1 MGNSGREAQS
11 LETLVSRFSAKKRR
25 QLESRFWG
33 GQSDGLLST
42 DRTYSLTP
50 PPMSCELGESQ
61 TARVPARER
70 DVLSAHGF
78 SFQTIINDS
87 KCSKLY
93 KVTDRRTGKPKA
105 ARVYV
110 IQKAAFVSPHFV
122 DFIKNEINTL
132 CQIQHENIIKLYNN
146 FQYNSTHYVIMDFM
160 ENGSLE
166 NYMKAHRLFPS
177 PKERKS
183 IFRQMLSACKYCHD
197 INIVH
202 NDLKLSNILLDKNN
216 DIKLYGFG
224 WCVPWANERGEVELC
239 TDYCGDFD
247 YAAPEVL
254 AHTPYDPRPADIW
267 ALGVIL
273 YTLLCFELP
282 FGSVNS
288 STRRLFKYQKS
299 RKLRK
304 RIFKKAPP
312 EEQSCVRLILDMLE
326 PDLTRRISLIS
337 IFSCMWLSEERK
349 GEVEHVKSRPF
360 DSPPCAL
367 GGIFTE

>member
-1 MGNSGREAQS
+1 MSNSGRKAQS
-11 LETLVSRFSAKKRR
+11 LETLVSRFSAKKKRE
-25 QLESRFWG
+25 QDITFWSGESEGF
-33 GQSDGLLST
+33 LST

-50 PPMSCELGESQ
+50 RQVSNELGESQ
-61 TARVPARER
+61 VPRVPAREK
-70 DVLSAHGF
+70 DVLSAHGYF
-78 SFQTIINDS
+78 FQSIISES

-93 KVTDRRTGKPKA
+93 NVTDRRNGKLKA
-105 ARVYV
+105 VRVYT
-110 IQKAAFVSPHFV
+110 IENAALASPHFV
-122 DFIKNEINTL
+122 NFIKNEITTL
-132 CQIQHENIIKLYNN
+132 SQIQHENIIRLYYN
-146 FQYNSTHYVIMDFM
+146 FQYYSRHYVIMDYM

-183 IFRQMLSACKYCHD
+183 IFQQMLSACKYCHD

-202 NDLKLSNILLDKNN
+202 HDLKLTNILLDKNN

-224 WCVPWANERGEVELC
+224 WCVPWASEQGEVELC
-239 TDYCGDFD
+239 TDYCGNLD

-254 AHTPYDPRPADIW
+254 THTPYDPRPVDIW

-282 FGSVNS
+282 FGSVSS

-304 RIFKKAPP
+304 RIVKKAPP
-312 EEQSCVRLILDMLE
+312 EEQSCIHLILDMLE
-326 PDLTRRISLIS
+326 PDVTQRISLNS
-337 IFSCMWLSEERK
+337 IFSCKWLSEERK
-349 GEVEHVKSRPF
+349 SKAENAKSTPF
-360 DSPPCAL
+360 ESSPSSL
-367 GGIFTE
+367 SGIFTE